1 MKITDV
7 QAIVLRQPEMDVS
20 KADGSQDALL
30 IRIETDVGITGFGEV
45 DSLPPV
51 VKAIVDAPPSHAIAS
66 GLRHLLLGE
75 NPLEIDRL
83 WQKLYRG
90 SIYYGRQGPA
100 IHAISGIDIALW
112 DIKGKALGEPIH
124 RLLGGPHRTS
134 IRAYASTLM
143 PESPEET
150 ADVVAGLVGRG
161 FTAVKLGW
169 GPFGRD
175 VDLDVAL
182 VRAARAAAGDEI
194 ELMFDIGLG
203 WPNADHAIRQVR
215 RFEEFRP
222 YWVEEPLWPDDVAGY
237 RKLADAVETRIA
249 CGEEDATHWG
259 FAHLMERAHV
269 DVIQPDVTRAG
280 GISECLRIAH
290 LADLQ
295 GVAMVPHAWST
306 GIIKAATLHLIGA
319 MPHVTFLEYCVQET
333 ALNQLLTVER
343 FPVVDGL
350 VALPDRPGLG
360 IEIDEDV
367 VRQYAV
373 EVGKPVSR

>member
-1 MKITDV
+1 VKITNV
-7 QAIVLRQPEMDVS
+7 EAVILRQPEMDVS

-30 IRIETDVGITGFGEV
+30 IRIETDAGITGFGEV
-45 DSLPPV
+45 DSLPSV

-66 GLRHLLLGE
+66 GLRHLLIGE

-83 WQKLYRG
+83 WHKLYRG

-112 DIKGKALGEPIH
+112 DIKGKALGQPIH
-124 RLLGGPHRTS
+124 RLLGGSHRTA

-143 PESPEET
+143 PDTPEET
-150 ADVVAGLVGRG
+150 TRVVSQLVARG
-161 FTAVKLGW
+161 FMAVKLGW

-175 VDLDVAL
+175 AELDVVL
-182 VRAARAAAGDEI
+182 VRAARKAAGDEV

-215 RFEEFRP
+215 RFEEYRP

-249 CGEEDATHWG
+249 CGEEDATRWG
-259 FAHLMERAHV
+259 FAQLIEQSHV

-280 GISECLRIAH
+280 GISECLRIAQ
-290 LADLQ
+290 LAELQ

-319 MPHVTFLEYCVQET
+319 MPHATFLEYCVQET
-333 ALNQLLTVER
+333 ALNQLLTIER
-343 FPVVDGL
+343 FPVVDGM
-350 VALPDRPGLG
+350 VTLPDRPGLG

-367 VRQYAV
+367 VRRYAV
-373 EVGKPVSR
+373 

>member
-7 QAIVLRQPEMDVS
+7 QAIILRQPEMDVS

-30 IRIETDVGITGFGEV
+30 IRIETDAGITGYGEV

-51 VKAIVDAPPSHAIAS
+51 VKAIIDAPPSHAIAS

-124 RLLGGPHRTS
+124 RLLGGPHRAA

-143 PESPEET
+143 PETPDDT

-161 FTAVKLGW
+161 FRAVKLGW

-175 VDLDVAL
+175 ADLDVAL
-182 VRAARAAAGDEI
+182 VRAARAAASDEVD
-194 ELMFDIGLG
+194 LMFDIGLG

-215 RFEEFRP
+215 RFEEFHP

-249 CGEEDATHWG
+249 CGEEDATRWG
-259 FAHLMERAHV
+259 FAQLMERGNV

-280 GISECLRIAH
+280 GISECLRIAQ
-290 LADLQ
+290 LAELQ

-306 GIIKAATLHLIGA
+306 GIIKAASLHLLGA
-319 MPHVTFLEYCVQET
+319 MPNATFLEYCVQET

-343 FPVVDGL
+343 FPIVDGM

-367 VRQYAV
+367 VRRYAV
-373 EVGKPVSR
+373 